1 MTSRHSKFHSYPR
14 PPTKRW
20 RPIRLANASACLR
33 TLLSGIATGA
43 LLVFSPP
50 AWSQLK
56 QINDPGITT
65 TFARD
70 NLKRL
75 TAKTQNL
82 TDAPASTRNV
92 GYQWVPAGTGGGGE
106 LGGITYPSGK
116 LLTYQYDSTGLIT
129 GVLWDG
135 QPLISNLKW
144 NPLGQPTS
152 WSWPFTAGQ
161 GGTGLTAQRSYNT
174 AGQLVSSE
182 TATYTWDAAGRVTQ
196 IGQQLF
202 RPQAAS
208 NPNSDPTT
216 APLGVTSTFGYDAA
230 GRLISVAH
238 TPDTTSMPSPWVI
251 QDIIGPLNTTYSWD
265 ANSNRTQASYTNYGG
280 SGLTNSLTRTFTL
293 EAGKN
298 RIASVQDNRQISPTG
313 TDTQTHSFD
322 WDASG
327 KLMRYHGGSLVF
339 ERDPA
344 GRISAAQAGGSGR
357 TTYQTNAL
365 AQRVRKQSNIET
377 THTVYGDDEAFPGT
391 SSYPL
396 GSYRVATQNGQSLQN
411 TEYLYLPTAAGP
423 MPIAMQIGNELL
435 AVHTDHLNTPRR
447 LTDSN
452 GQPAWQWPTSGF
464 GEVEPST
471 PATGWIRPR
480 LGDAGEIPNTTQIS
494 FDLRYP
500 GQQYDK
506 ETGLYYN
513 HHRTYDPFLT
523 VGYTEADPLGLNAG
537 WNRFGYVGGN
547 AVGAVDPAGKVAVL
561 PVIIWGAPIIGASTW
576 AALNPDA
583 REALGRSW
591 DSLVAWIK
599 PPDNAYDPNG
609 PKAPGAPGEAEG
621 FSHPAGGPNWV
632 PNPNPGRGGSSH
644 GWEDDRGR
652 VWCPT
657 GWGNNAHG
665 GPHWDVQL
673 PGRRPRYVNV
683 RPGQNINDLLN

>member
-1 MTSRHSKFHSYPR
+1 MNTTQAAVAFKR
-14 PPTKRW
+14 PSPTNYTT
-20 RPIRLANASACLR
+20 RLAARISPTRA
-33 TLLSGIATGA
+33 LLSGLATGA
-43 LLVFSPP
+43 LLAFSPP

-75 TAKTQNL
+75 TGKTQNL

-106 LGGITYPSGK
+106 LSGITYPSGK

-152 WSWPFTAGQ
+152 WTWPFTAGQ
-161 GGTGLTAQRSYNT
+161 GGTGVSAQRSYNT
-174 AGQLVSSE
+174 AGQLIQSE
-182 TATYTWDAAGRVTQ
+182 TASYTWDAAGRVTQ

-202 RPQAAS
+202 RPLAAT
-208 NPNSDPTT
+208 NPNGDPTT

-230 GRLISVAH
+230 GRLTSVTH
-238 TPDTTSMPSPWVI
+238 TPDTTSMPSPWVT

-265 ANSNRTQASYTNYGG
+265 ANSNRTQADYTNYGG
-280 SGLTNSLTRTFTL
+280 SGLTKSLTRTFTL

-298 RIASVQDNRQISPTG
+298 RIASVHDTRQIAPTG

-327 KLMRYHGGSLVF
+327 KLMRYHDASIVF
-339 ERDPA
+339 TRDPA
-344 GRISAAQAGGSGR
+344 GRISAAQTAGTGR

-377 THTVYGDDEAFPGT
+377 TDTVYGDDEAFPGT

-396 GSYRVATQNGQSLQN
+396 GSYRVATQNGQSIQN
-411 TEYLYLPTAAGP
+411 TEYIYLPTAAGP
-423 MPIAMQIGNELL
+423 MPIAVQIGNELL
-435 AVHTDHLNTPRR
+435 AIHTDHLNTPRR
-447 LTDSN
+447 LTDHN
-452 GQPAWQWPTSGF
+452 GQPAWQWPVSGF

-523 VGYTEADPLGLNAG
+523 VGYMEADPLGLNAG

-547 AVGAVDPAGKVAVL
+547 ALGTTDPNGLWGQVVAQGGVQILRVCAKFLKEALAALTGAAAGKVIVEVVDCEKDNSCPPSAC
-561 PVIIWGAPIIGASTW
+561 PPCRTIDGRVISVGTIGYRP
-576 AALNPDA
+576 LD
-583 REALGRSW
+583 
-591 DSLVAWIK
+591 VI
-599 PPDNAYDPNG
+599 PDNEKQHGVYG
-609 PKAPGAPGEAEG
+609 
-621 FSHPAGGPNWV
+621 SHHNIFIAKQ
-632 PNPNPGRGGSSH
+632 NPNNCRCFWAKQSYVLKPG
-644 GWEDDRGR
+644 
-652 VWCPT
+652 
-657 GWGNNAHG
+657 
-665 GPHWDVQL
+665 QL
-673 PGRRPRYVNV
+673 PSGAVPIAPFVN
-683 RPGQNINDLLN
+683 

>member
-1 MTSRHSKFHSYPR
+1 MTAFKLLSTVNP
-14 PPTKRW
+14 
-20 RPIRLANASACLR
+20 LR
-33 TLLSGIATGA
+33 ALLSGIATGA

-65 TFARD
+65 SFSRD
-70 NLKRL
+70 SLKRL
-75 TAKTQNL
+75 TGKTQTL
-82 TDAPASTRNV
+82 TDAPTSTHNV

-106 LGGITYPSGK
+106 LSGITYPSGK
-116 LLTYQYDSTGLIT
+116 QLVYQYDSTGLIT
-129 GVLWDG
+129 GLLWDG

-152 WSWPFTAGQ
+152 WTWPFTGGS
-161 GGTGLTAQRSYNT
+161 GGTGVTAQRSYNT

-202 RPQAAS
+202 RPQAAT
-208 NPNSDPTT
+208 NPNNDPST

-230 GRLISVAH
+230 GRLTSVAH

-293 EAGKN
+293 ESGKN
-298 RIASVQDNRQISPTG
+298 RIASVQDTREVAPTG

-322 WDASG
+322 WNASG
-327 KLMRYHGGSLVF
+327 KLMSYHGGSLVF

-377 THTVYGDDEAFPGT
+377 TDTVYGDDEAFPGT

-396 GSYRVATQNGQSLQN
+396 GSYRVATQNGQSIN
-411 TEYLYLPTAAGP
+411 STEYLYLPTAAGP

-506 ETGLYYN
+506 ETGLHYN

-547 AVGAVDPAGKVAVL
+547 ALKWTDPKGLAMGIPGSGSPL
-561 PVIIWGAPIIGASTW
+561 FDTNNMCRPVPQIDENGCIP
-576 AALNPDA
+576 P
-583 REALGRSW
+583 
-591 DSLVAWIK
+591 LV
-599 PPDNAYDPNG
+599 
-609 PKAPGAPGEAEG
+609 
-621 FSHPAGGPNWV
+621 AGGPSLCLG
-632 PNPNPGRGGSSH
+632 PGALTGTGPALSSLTKEALKNLLGKDQTNLLRQLFGS
-644 GWEDDRGR
+644 GNLGA
-652 VWCPT
+652 
-657 GWGNNAHG
+657 NNALANLTRPEG
-665 GPHWDVQL
+665 LTNEAINVYREL
-673 PGRRPRYVNV
+673 ARRAIEQYERSGNTAAAELQ
-683 RPGQNINDLLN
+683 RIRLEILNRLR